1 MKVLL
6 KLILSAVSSLCSDT
20 VEVWYGRKKK
30 RKRKEGRKKERTDKD
45 EKFSIKMPPR
55 ASK

>member
-1 MKVLL
+1 MGEK
-6 KLILSAVSSLCSDT
+6 
-20 VEVWYGRKKK
+20 RKEKK
-30 RKRKEGRKKERTDKD
+30 RKRKKERTDKE